1 MEESDKIPIEP
12 RVSSFAR
19 DAATIWTRFYAGIAD
34 GRSLM
39 RLAGKV
45 ALISGSNYEVD
56 GGISSK
62 GEQPQ
67 D

>member
-1 MEESDKIPIEP
+1 M
-12 RVSSFAR
+12 VAR
-19 DAATIWTRFYAGIAD
+19 WCAGRERNLSCPKMKLRGGD
-34 GRSLM
+34 GRRVGTM